1 MQSQHTRRVVM
12 LSYDEA
18 NMVDVSGPLQVFAS
32 SNREMPDSAVPYELH
47 LASPEGGLVRFS
59 AGLSM
64 LAESLDAVD
73 ALGEIDTL
81 IIPGGSVDRKPVLD
95 PTLVAWVQNRAP
107 SIRRVCSVCIGAFVL
122 AATGLIDGRRV
133 TTHWRW
139 ATSLGERFP
148 AVYVDADPIFINDGP
163 FWTSAGVTAGM
174 DLALALVESDLG
186 HEVAIGVA
194 RELVMFL
201 KRPGSQ
207 SQFSVALAEQTRSSG
222 RFSELHAW
230 MASRLEQDLQVERLA
245 EHLGMTPRTF
255 ARSYVAEVGRTPAKT
270 VELMR
275 LEAACRALEET
286 RLPLKRIAAK
296 SGFGEEQNLR
306 RVFLRQMKISP
317 SQYRAR
323 FSVP

>member
-1 MQSQHTRRVVM
+1 M
-12 LSYDEA
+12 LCYDGA

-32 SNREMPDSAVPYELH
+32 SNHAVSEDAVPYELH
-47 LASPEGGLVRFS
+47 LASREGGLVRFS

-64 LAESLDAVD
+64 LAESLDAID

-81 IIPGGSVDRKPVLD
+81 IIPGGSVARQPVID
-95 PTLVAWVQNRAP
+95 PTLVVWVQRRART
-107 SIRRVCSVCIGAFVL
+107 IRRICSVCIGAFVL
-122 AATGLIDGRRV
+122 GATGLIDGRRV

-139 ATSLGERFP
+139 ASSLGEKFP
-148 AVYVDADPIFINDGP
+148 AIQVDADPIFINDGP

-207 SQFSVALAEQTRSSG
+207 SQFSAALAEQTRSPEH
-222 RFSELHAW
+222 FSDLHAW
-230 MASRLEQDLQVERLA
+230 IASHLEQDLQVERLA

-255 ARSYVAEVGRTPAKT
+255 ARSYVAQVGRTPAKT

-275 LEAACRALEET
+275 LEAACRALEGT

-296 SGFGEEQNLR
+296 FGFGEEQNLR

-323 FSVP
+323 FSMP

>member
-1 MQSQHTRRVVM
+1 
-12 LSYDEA
+12 
-18 NMVDVSGPLQVFAS
+18 
-32 SNREMPDSAVPYELH
+32 
-47 LASPEGGLVRFS
+47 
-59 AGLSM
+59 
-64 LAESLDAVD
+64 
-73 ALGEIDTL
+73 
-81 IIPGGSVDRKPVLD
+81 
-95 PTLVAWVQNRAP
+95 
-107 SIRRVCSVCIGAFVL
+107 
-122 AATGLIDGRRV
+122 
-133 TTHWRW
+133 
-139 ATSLGERFP
+139 
-148 AVYVDADPIFINDGP
+148 
-163 FWTSAGVTAGM
+163 M